1 VARHILHL
9 AMPALR
15 EPFEEPRLRRGQ
27 IRIGDADRLETE
39 LGSPGLDSLCEG
51 RVIHDARS

>member
-15 EPFEEPRLRRGQ
+15 EPLEKPRLRRRQVGL
-27 IRIGDADRLETE
+27 RDTDRLETE
-39 LGSPGLDSLCEG
+39 LAPPGFDLSCQS
-51 RVIHDARS
+51 RKIHA